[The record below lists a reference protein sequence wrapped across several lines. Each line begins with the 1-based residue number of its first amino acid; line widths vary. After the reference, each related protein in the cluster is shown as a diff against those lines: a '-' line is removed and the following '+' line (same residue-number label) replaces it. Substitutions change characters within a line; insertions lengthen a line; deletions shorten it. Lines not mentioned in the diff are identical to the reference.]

1 MLEFNKGE
9 RLVVTEDFE
18 YDGTSFLAGMTG
30 TVLKFHADRGYAGIV
45 SIEWDHED
53 KQNFHT
59 CGGLCLSSRG
69 YNLDAYEAKLGPIT
83 LDIKTNPL
91 PDDPRL
97 RGIAIKI
104 KQMETRFKQRQLAKL
119 KQKEQEDEV
128 SQSIPVQDGI
138 DISEITSAGTWVS
151 TSSF

>member
-1 MLEFNKGE
+1 MKYIKGE
-9 RLVVTEDFE
+9 RLIVTEDFE
-18 YDGTSFLAGMTG
+18 YDGTSFIAGMTG
-30 TVLKFHADRGYAGIV
+30 TVLKFHMDRGVEGII

-59 CGGLCLSSRG
+59 CGGICLTSRG
-69 YNLDAYEAKLGPIT
+69 YNLDAYEAKLGPLGI
-83 LDIKTNPL
+83 DVKANPL

-104 KQMETRFKQRQLAKL
+104 KQMETRFKNKQLAKL
-119 KQKEQEDEV
+119 KQKEKSHEV
-128 SQSIPVQDGI
+128 SQSISVQDGI
-138 DISEITSAGTWVS
+138 DISESTGSLTWSS

>member
-18 YDGTSFLAGMTG
+18 YDSASFIAGMTG
-30 TVLKFHADRGYAGIV
+30 TIIKFHPDRGYAGIV
-45 SIEWDHED
+45 SILWDHED

-59 CGGLCLSSRG
+59 CGGLCPSSRG

-83 LDIKTNPL
+83 LDIKANPL

-128 SQSIPVQDGI
+128 SQSISVQDGI
-138 DISEITSAGTWVS
+138 DISEITSSGSWRS
-151 TSSF
+151 TSPF

>member
-18 YDGTSFLAGMTG
+18 YDGTSFIAGMTG
-30 TVLKFHADRGYAGIV
+30 TILKFHPDRGYAGIV
-45 SIEWDHED
+45 SVEWDHED